1 MTNNDKYIIVDIIN
15 KKFFLDVNGNVK
27 VFNDY
32 NNALLNCGIYELE
45 NAWVCPLIHNHIE
58 DNQLEDNQ
66 LAMIKKQNDK
76 Q

>member
-1 MTNNDKYIIVDIIN
+1 MSNNKQYIIVDIIN

-58 DNQLEDNQ
+58 ENQLDDNQ
-66 LAMIKKQNDK
+66 LAMIKKTK
-76 Q
+76 

>member
-1 MTNNDKYIIVDIIN
+1 MINNDQYIIVDIIN

-66 LAMIKKQNDK
+66 LATIKKSK
-76 Q
+76 

>member
-1 MTNNDKYIIVDIIN
+1 MNDKYIIVDIIN

-58 DNQLEDNQ
+58 DNQLDDNQ
-66 LAMIKKQNDK
+66 LAMIKKTK
-76 Q
+76 

>member
-1 MTNNDKYIIVDIIN
+1 MIDKYIIVDIIN

-58 DNQLEDNQ
+58 DNQLDDNQ

>member
-1 MTNNDKYIIVDIIN
+1 MKNNDKYIIVDIIN

-58 DNQLEDNQ
+58 DNQLDDNQ

>member
-1 MTNNDKYIIVDIIN
+1 MIDQYIIVDIIN

-58 DNQLEDNQ
+58 DNQLDDNQ
-66 LAMIKKQNDK
+66 LAMIKKQNEK

>member
-1 MTNNDKYIIVDIIN
+1 MNDKYIIVDIIN
-15 KKFFLDVNGNVK
+15 KKFFLDIHGNVK

-58 DNQLEDNQ
+58 DNQLDDNQ
-66 LAMIKKQNDK
+66 LAMIKKTK
-76 Q
+76 

>member
-1 MTNNDKYIIVDIIN
+1 MNDKYIIVDIIN

-58 DNQLEDNQ
+58 DNQLDDNQ

>member
-1 MTNNDKYIIVDIIN
+1 MNDQYIIVDIIN
-15 KKFFLDVNGNVK
+15 KKFFLDIHGNVK

-32 NNALLNCGIYELE
+32 DNALLNCGIYELE

-58 DNQLEDNQ
+58 DNQLDDNQ

>member
-1 MTNNDKYIIVDIIN
+1 MINNDKYIIVDIIN

-66 LAMIKKQNDK
+66 LATIKKSK
-76 Q
+76 

>member
-1 MTNNDKYIIVDIIN
+1 MTNNYQYIIVDIIN

-66 LAMIKKQNDK
+66 LATIKNLNDK

>member
-1 MTNNDKYIIVDIIN
+1 MINNDKYIIVDIIN

>member
-1 MTNNDKYIIVDIIN
+1 MNDQYIIVDIIN

-58 DNQLEDNQ
+58 DNQLDDNQ

>member
-1 MTNNDKYIIVDIIN
+1 MNDQYIIVDIIN
-15 KKFFLDVNGNVK
+15 KKFFLDIHGNVK